1 MKLFASIDQGTSS
14 TRTIIFDKD
23 LKTVDSRQEA
33 YELNFPNSGWV
44 EIDPEVLRNSVMNTM
59 EPLVDKYKDKLNSIS
74 ITNQRESTI
83 IWNKKTGNAIYPI
96 IVWQDRRTEGYC
108 NELKRQGHESMIQNK
123 TGLVIDPYFSATKI
137 KWILNNVKQAKVL
150 LKSNNLLFGTV
161 DTFLIWKLTKG
172 KQHLTEASNAS
183 RTMLYNIN
191 NNKWDK
197 EILKKLNIPQKILP
211 EVKNSADN
219 FGKTDKKITG
229 VEISISAVLG
239 DQQAAAFGQT
249 CFEKGSIKSTYG
261 TGAFVIMNTGPK
273 KINSKNKLLTTICY
287 RLNNKNTYALE
298 GSIFIAGAGVQW
310 LRDKVKLIKK
320 APETEKISKSSKVN
334 DGVFVVPAFSG
345 MGAPYWRPDARGVIT
360 GLTRDSDWKSI
371 VRATVESV
379 GYQSFDLFDSMN
391 KDGLKPKIVKV
402 DGGMV
407 ANNWFTQFLAD
418 IINLKVVR
426 PKILETTA
434 LGVALLAGL
443 QIGEYK
449 SLNQIKN
456 MWKKDRVFSPNI
468 KKTLRNELLAGW
480 KLAIPGPPLRTLCL
494 LFERFHPRG
503 TRSPARPPI
512 LRSLQLPVL
521 RLRYGR
527 FGFHLRHSIPQHV
540 PPL

>member
-1 MKLFASIDQGTSS
+1 MKKFIISIDQGTTSS
-14 TRTIIFDKD
+14 RVILFDTKGNI
-23 LKTVDSRQEA
+23 VFVSQ
-33 YELNFPNSGWV
+33 YEFKQYFPKNGWV
-44 EIDPEVLRNSVMNTM
+44 EHNPNEIWSTTLKALKQVIN
-59 EPLVDKYKDKLNSIS
+59 KAKKLKGHILTIG
-74 ITNQRESTI
+74 ITNQRETTI
-83 IWNKKTGNAIYPI
+83 LWNKKTGKPIYNA
-96 IVWQDRRTEGYC
+96 IVWQDRRTQDYC
-108 NELKRQGHESMIQNK
+108 KLLKKKNYENSFRNK
-123 TGLVIDPYFSATKI
+123 TGLFIDPYFSATKI
-137 KWILNNVKQAKVL
+137 KWILDNVKISKKL
-150 LKSNNLLFGTV
+150 LSSNDLLFGTV

-310 LRDKVKLIKK
+310 LRDKVKLINK
-320 APETEKISKSSKVN
+320 APETEKISKSSKIN

-391 KDGLKPKIVKV
+391 KDGLKPRIVKV

-418 IINLKVVR
+418 VINLKVVR

-449 SLNQIKN
+449 SLNKIKN

-480 KLAIPGPPLRTLCL
+480 KLAIKKTL
-494 LFERFHPRG
+494 
-503 TRSPARPPI
+503 A
-512 LRSLQLPVL
+512 
-521 RLRYGR
+521 
-527 FGFHLRHSIPQHV
+527 
-540 PPL
+540 

>member
-1 MKLFASIDQGTSS
+1 M
-14 TRTIIFDKD
+14 FDTKGNI
-23 LKTVDSRQEA
+23 KFISQ
-33 YELNFPNSGWV
+33 YEFKQYFPRNGWV
-44 EIDPEVLRNSVMNTM
+44 EHNPNEIWSTTINALKQVI
-59 EPLVDKYKDKLNSIS
+59 KKAIS
-74 ITNQRESTI
+74 LKGHILTIGITNQRETTI
-83 IWNKKTGNAIYPI
+83 LWNKKTGKPIYNA
-96 IVWQDRRTEGYC
+96 IVWQDRRTQDYC
-108 NELKRQGHESMIQNK
+108 KLLKKKNYENMFRNK
-123 TGLVIDPYFSATKI
+123 TGLFIDPYFSATKI
-137 KWILNNVKQAKVL
+137 KWILDNVKISKKL
-150 LKSNNLLFGTV
+150 LNSGDLLFGTV

-197 EILKKLNIPQKILP
+197 EILKKLNIPKKILP
-211 EVKNSADN
+211 EVKNSADK
-219 FGKTDKKITG
+219 FGITDKKITG

-261 TGAFVIMNTGPK
+261 TGAFVIMNTGSK

-287 RLNNKNTYALE
+287 RLNNKNIYALE

-320 APETEKISKSSKVN
+320 ATETEKISKSSKIN

-434 LGVALLAGL
+434 LGVALLAGH

-456 MWKKDRVFSPNI
+456 MWKKDRVFNPKMKQNFR
-468 KKTLRNELLAGW
+468 KDLLNGW
-480 KLAIPGPPLRTLCL
+480 KLAIKKTL
-494 LFERFHPRG
+494 
-503 TRSPARPPI
+503 A
-512 LRSLQLPVL
+512 
-521 RLRYGR
+521 
-527 FGFHLRHSIPQHV
+527 
-540 PPL
+540 

>member
-1 MKLFASIDQGTSS
+1 MKKFIISIDQGTTSS
-14 TRTIIFDKD
+14 RVILFDTKGNI
-23 LKTVDSRQEA
+23 VFVSQ
-33 YELNFPNSGWV
+33 YEFKQYFPKNGWV
-44 EIDPEVLRNSVMNTM
+44 EHNPNEIWSTTLKALKQVIN
-59 EPLVDKYKDKLNSIS
+59 KAKKLKGHILTIG
-74 ITNQRESTI
+74 ITNQRETTI
-83 IWNKKTGNAIYPI
+83 LWNKKTGKPIYNA
-96 IVWQDRRTEGYC
+96 IVWQDRRTQDYC
-108 NELKRQGHESMIQNK
+108 KLLKKKNYENLFRNK
-123 TGLVIDPYFSATKI
+123 TGLFIDPYFSATKI
-137 KWILNNVKQAKVL
+137 KWILDNVKISKKL
-150 LKSNNLLFGTV
+150 LNSNDLLFGTV

-320 APETEKISKSSKVN
+320 APETEKISKSSKIN

-480 KLAIPGPPLRTLCL
+480 KLAIKKTL
-494 LFERFHPRG
+494 
-503 TRSPARPPI
+503 A
-512 LRSLQLPVL
+512 
-521 RLRYGR
+521 
-527 FGFHLRHSIPQHV
+527 
-540 PPL
+540 